1 MVRAGP
7 GATRASAIGR
17 EPDVFV
23 ASEPAAAG
31 IEVFLER
38 GEREGGVRE
47 SDLERLA
54 GEFDLRTRGLQ
65 ELRERLADRGVP
77 VEDDVGRPAAP
88 MAYANGEL
96 AHYAVDALEQ
106 FLAEATRH
114 RLLTAAEEI
123 ELAKRI
129 ERGDLAAKERLI
141 THNIRLVVHVARR
154 YQGTELSLLDL
165 IQEGTIGLIRAAEK
179 FDWRKGFRFS
189 TYATLWIRQSIG
201 RALANHSR
209 SIRIPVSV
217 AQRER
222 ALAGA
227 HRCLVLDLG
236 REPTLEEVAHAAGIE
251 LADALALKDA
261 ARVVTSLDRPLGEEG
276 EATVGDLQAGEELEP
291 GEEVILRL
299 EMEAVRRAVDEL
311 PEPDREVV
319 RLRFGIDG
327 EPPHTQYRVGRRLGM
342 TVAEVRA
349 IEQRALAELARVREL
364 AALSEAA

>member
-1 MVRAGP
+1 VHPA
-7 GATRASAIGR
+7 
-17 EPDVFV
+17 D
-23 ASEPAAAG
+23 EPAVVDAF
-31 IEVFLER
+31 VER

-47 SDLERLA
+47 SDVERLA
-54 GEFDLRTRGLQ
+54 EDLHLGTRELAQ
-65 ELRERLADRGVP
+65 LRERLADRDVP

-96 AHYAVDALEQ
+96 ARYAVDALEQ

-129 ERGDLAAKERLI
+129 ERGDLAAKEQLI

-189 TYATLWIRQSIG
+189 TYATLWIRQSMG

-209 SIRIPVSV
+209 SIRLPVAV

-222 ALAGA
+222 ALARA
-227 HRCLVLDLG
+227 HNRLALEIG
-236 REPTLEEVAHAAGIE
+236 REPTFEEVAHAAGIPV
-251 LADALALKDA
+251 ADALALEQA
-261 ARVVTSLDRPLGEEG
+261 ARVVTSLDRPIGEEG
-276 EATVGDLQAGEELEP
+276 EATFGDLQAGEELEP
-291 GEEVILRL
+291 GEQVILSL
-299 EMEAVRRAVDEL
+299 EMDAVRRAVDEL
-311 PEPDREVV
+311 PMPDREIV

-327 EPPHTQYRVGRRLGM
+327 EPPQTQFRVGRRLGM
-342 TVAEVRA
+342 TVAEVRS
-349 IEQRALAELARVREL
+349 IEQRALAELARAREL
-364 AALSEAA
+364 AAISEAA